1 MRGSLRKRGDR
12 YYAVYRD
19 ETGKQKWE
27 AAGTNE
33 KNARKLLRS
42 RVEAIDNAKALER
55 AERRQGTY
63 QEPTEQ
69 TFGDYLDDWLKRKK
83 ARLAPS
89 THRTYDCYAQR
100 ELKPRLGQRP
110 IVSLAPHDFDR
121 LAGELEQ
128 ANRAARTVRQIVAIA
143 RSALSDA
150 VRLGIVT
157 TNPASRVDMPL
168 PEPTAGKEIPAG
180 DLTKIRTA
188 LAELAPPD
196 PLRPGELDMLAPL
209 AFDIALALGVRWS
222 ELAGLRWRAVNFQ
235 ARQVLIEEAIV
246 LGQPKR
252 PKSGRSRTVP
262 MFDTAH
268 TARGSLASRALDRGR
283 YGPAEYVLAG
293 PRGNPP
299 DPSNWRER
307 VWRPALHEAGLDGN
321 GYRWHDL
328 RHSTVS
334 RLIAQGADIALVQ
347 AVAGHASAATT
358 LKIYQPCAP
367 ALANSLESA
376 TTQRTPAAERMPAS
390 S

>member
-1 MRGSLRKRGDR
+1 MRGSLRKRGNR

-42 RVEAIDNAKALER
+42 RVEAVDNAKALER
-55 AERRQGTY
+55 LERRRGTY
-63 QEPTEQ
+63 REPTEQ
-69 TFGDYLDDWLKRKK
+69 TFGGYLDDWLKRKK

-89 THRTYDCYAQR
+89 THRTYTGYAER
-100 ELKPRLGQRP
+100 ELKPRLGRRP
-110 IVSLAPHDFDR
+110 IVSLTPHDFDR

-128 ANRAARTVRQIVAIA
+128 ANRAARTVRQIVAVA

-180 DLTKIRTA
+180 DLAKIRAA

-196 PLRPGELDMLAPL
+196 PLRPGERDMLGPL
-209 AFDIALALGVRWS
+209 AFDIALGLGVRWS
-222 ELAGLRWRAVNFQ
+222 ELAGLRWRAVDFES
-235 ARQVLIEEAIV
+235 RRVVIEEAIV
-246 LGQPKR
+246 LGQSKR
-252 PKSGRSRTVP
+252 PKSGRSRAVP

-268 TARGSLASRALDRGR
+268 TALGSLASRALDRGR

-299 DPSNWRER
+299 DPTNWRAR
-307 VWRPALHEAGLDGN
+307 VWQPALLEAGIDGS
-321 GYRWHDL
+321 GYRWHDI

-358 LKIYQPCAP
+358 LKIYAHLTAKRLENA
-367 ALANSLESA
+367 ALEFDPGQALLDKC
-376 TTQRTPAAERMPAS
+376 
-390 S
+390 